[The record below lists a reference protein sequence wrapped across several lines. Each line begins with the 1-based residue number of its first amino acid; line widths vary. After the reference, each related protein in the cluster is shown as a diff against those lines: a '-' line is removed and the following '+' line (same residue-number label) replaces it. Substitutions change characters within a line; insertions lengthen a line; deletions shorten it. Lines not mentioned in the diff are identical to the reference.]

1 MDKLWLVIVMKLY
14 LLVKVILRA
23 LSDVKERI
31 THKATSMITTI
42 LFGIPGA
49 PFAAVV
55 IALLMYLNIELGD
68 PSLFYDDA
76 LIFSMILGFLGGT
89 ILVFLILLAFLKRI
103 CYITS
108 IPFIYY
114 FPILLLLITWS
125 CVQYTGGWEDY
136 FIFIIMGAFGIL
148 VHRLGIS
155 KPALIIGFILFER
168 FELLTVQLVTRY
180 L

>member
-1 MDKLWLVIVMKLY
+1 M
-14 LLVKVILRA
+14 RPNNA
-23 LSDVKERI
+23 Q
-31 THKATSMITTI
+31 KATSMITTI

-55 IALLMYLNIELGD
+55 IALLMCLNIELGD

-76 LIFSMILGFLGGT
+76 LFFSNDTRVLRRDNIS
-89 ILVFLILLAFLKRI
+89 ISDSSCFLKRI

-136 FIFIIMGAFGIL
+136 FIFITMGGLGIII
-148 VHRLGIS
+148 HKLGIS

>member
-1 MDKLWLVIVMKLY
+1 M
-14 LLVKVILRA
+14 
-23 LSDVKERI
+23 
-31 THKATSMITTI
+31 MITTI

-68 PSLFYDDA
+68 PSLFDDDE
-76 LIFSMILGFLGGT
+76 LFFSMILGFLGGT
-89 ILVFLILLAFLKRI
+89 ILVFMILLAFLKKI
-103 CYITS
+103 CYVTS
-108 IPFIYY
+108 IPFTYY

-136 FIFIIMGAFGIL
+136 FIFILMGTLGIIL
-148 VHRLGIS
+148 HRLGIS

-168 FELLTVQLVTRY
+168 FELLTVQLITRY